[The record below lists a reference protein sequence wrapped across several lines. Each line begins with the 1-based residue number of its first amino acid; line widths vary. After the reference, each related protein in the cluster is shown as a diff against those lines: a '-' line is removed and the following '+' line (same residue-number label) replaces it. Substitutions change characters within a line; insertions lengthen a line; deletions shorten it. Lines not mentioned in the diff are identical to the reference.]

1 MTQPEIHGR
10 MDIDPTHPGV
20 RIKHMSHGGREF
32 VVLIP
37 EPNGEMREAPVSRQE
52 LLDRGWIEVGALIV
66 DDEPTSGSGDQ
77 Q

>member
-1 MTQPEIHGR
+1 MSQPEIHGR

-37 EPNGEMREAPVSRQE
+37 EPNGDVREEPVSRQE
-52 LLDRGWIEVGALIV
+52 LLDRGWIEVGAMV
-66 DDEPTSGSGDQ
+66 DPELESGDNK
-77 Q
+77 